1 MQFAA
6 GSFADVATLQ
16 AARELGLP
24 FSSRVVCGAAAS
36 GNITKLDWL
45 LNDQQCPLPEG
56 ITSDCDD
63 IGMLRCLKQKG
74 CAPTR
79 LTLIHAA
86 EKPNNRALLQYLID
100 EGCTLTSDCISSAV
114 KSNDFEQLKW
124 LHSKGSPVG
133 RLANWDAAVYG
144 RRDVVEWLHE
154 RGAQYGS
161 TTMCSVAS
169 YGHTELCQ
177 WLREQGCEWDSTA
190 CELAAGH
197 GEVVTLRP

>member
-1 MQFAA
+1 VAA
-6 GSFADVATLQ
+6 
-16 AARELGLP
+16 
-24 FSSRVVCGAAAS
+24 
-36 GNITKLDWL
+36 
-45 LNDQQCPLPEG
+45 
-56 ITSDCDD
+56 
-63 IGMLRCLKQKG
+63 LK
-74 CAPTR
+74 R
-79 LTLIHAA
+79 
-86 EKPNNRALLQYLID
+86 R
-100 EGCTLTSDCISSAV
+100 S
-114 KSNDFEQLKW
+114 
-124 LHSKGSPVG
+124 VG

-144 RRDVVEWLHE
+144 RRDVVQWLHE